1 MTVTNAAARVAT
13 NTEIDTKASTLD
25 LSELRVLGVRFPEP
39 WLLMLQ
45 CLLIQR
51 SDREFDK
58 VFSDHYATEHIP
70 NIKPALGELS
80 ASLQNSRLLEP
91 IFQN

>member
-45 CLLIQR
+45 CLLMR
-51 SDREFDK
+51 RPDREIQK
-58 VFSDHYATEHIP
+58 AFSNEYATERIP
-70 NIKPALGELS
+70 NIEYGLDELS
-80 ASLQNSRLLEP
+80 SGLQDSWLLQP
-91 IFQN
+91 VFQN